1 VATLS
6 ARFHSTSAL
15 VRSARVFALGVAALV
30 LIACSLPA
38 LAETEVERALE
49 RRMKSAFLYRFTE
62 FVSWPETAFARADSP
77 FVIAV
82 IGRESMADELRNI
95 AAARTVAGRPVEVR
109 RVAEAD
115 SSPPAHIL
123 FIADGEKSRLR
134 EHVRNAPRNALIVT
148 EWEGALAQGSI
159 INFVIVEGRVRFE
172 IALDAAEKR
181 GLRLSSR
188 LLTVAQ
194 SVRTGNP

>member
-1 VATLS
+1 M
-6 ARFHSTSAL
+6 
-15 VRSARVFALGVAALV
+15 RSARALGLWLGAL
-30 LIACSLPA
+30 LLLACSLA
-38 LAETEVERALE
+38 ASAETDAERALE
-49 RRMKSAFLYRFTE
+49 RRVKSAFLYRFTE
-62 FVSWPETAFARADSP
+62 FVSWPDTAFARADSP

-82 IGRESMADELRNI
+82 IGRDGMADELRNI

-109 RVAEAD
+109 RAAEAD
-115 SSPPAHIL
+115 ASPPAHIL
-123 FIADGEKSRLR
+123 FIADGEKSRFR

-148 EWEGALAQGSI
+148 EWDGALAQGSI
-159 INFVIVEGRVRFE
+159 INFLIVEGRVRFE